1 MLLERKT
8 FFFFKRLEERALLF
22 FFLAGGAPK
31 GAPKGEITNNAAGD
45 FVVSRLGIAVTSMY
59 TIVASGSNERGATS
73 FYLP

>member
-22 FFLAGGAPK
+22 FFLAG